1 MSSETT
7 NNGTQFA
14 SRWGFILASIGSA
27 VGMANVWGFPA
38 KVGQNGGGAFII
50 IYLLFIVLFGVVA
63 LSAEFAI
70 GRRTGSGTVASYG
83 AAWASRNEKL
93 RTPGTILGWLPL
105 AGSMGIALGYACI
118 IAYILKGLVDSVT
131 GTLLKVDAGAWF
143 DGMAMTPFSVV
154 PYHVIVVVVTL
165 ATMLMG
171 RGLCYVILQAQT
183 KGPLPASY
191 NWIGTGFLPTMRIG
205 EGTMNGGKG
214 IDALCLIVAAMLAV
228 LLVLNEIKSIAAAK
242 KNNLPVAPIWQT
254 LLKNVVI
261 IGVILFFFY
270 KLACYNGIPVVLIL
284 MALIV
289 AIYHFI
295 TTKTVAGRQIYAMGG
310 NAKAARLSGIDTKK
324 VFFWVYTNMGFLAA
338 VAGIVLSARNQSATP
353 KAGDG
358 FEMDAIASCYIGGA
372 ATSGGSGTIV
382 GAVIGAFIMGILNN
396 GMSLAGYDTNVQ
408 KVVKGLV
415 LLGAVTFD
423 LVSKRKIE

>member
-1 MSSETT
+1 M
-7 NNGTQFA
+7 
-14 SRWGFILASIGSA
+14 LAALA
-27 VGMANVWGFPA
+27 VGAA
-38 KVGQNGGGAFII
+38 
-50 IYLLFIVLFGVVA
+50 FGVFVGFFVSE
-63 LSAEFAI
+63 LEI
-70 GRRTGSGTVASYG
+70 
-83 AAWASRNEKL
+83 
-93 RTPGTILGWLPL
+93 P
-105 AGSMGIALGYACI
+105 
-118 IAYILKGLVDSVT
+118 
-131 GTLLKVDAGAWF
+131 
-143 DGMAMTPFSVV
+143 PF
-154 PYHVIVVVVTL
+154 IVTL

-191 NWIGTGFLPTMRIG
+191 NWIGTGFLPVIRIG
-205 EGTMNGGKG
+205 EGSLNAGKG
-214 IDALCLIVAAMLAV
+214 VDLICLLNAAVVSV
-228 LLVLNEIKSIAAAK
+228 LLILNEIRSISVAK
-242 KNNLPVAPIWQT
+242 KNNLPTAPLWQT
-254 LLKNVVI
+254 IVKNVVLV
-261 IGVILFFFY
+261 GVICFFFW

-284 MALIV
+284 MVLLV

-324 VFFWVYTNMGFLAA
+324 VFFWVYANMGMLAA

-372 ATSGGSGTIV
+372 ATSGGVGTII

-396 GMSLAGYDTNVQ
+396 GMSLAGYDTNIQ
-408 KVVKGLV
+408 KIVKGLV

-423 LVSKRKIE
+423 LVSKRKKK